1 MILYNLTD
9 VKNQII
15 NSFKGAS
22 EEKKLAIKKISELY
36 STRYAIDQLSVDKVY
51 MIISEDPR
59 FTFHI
64 DEDHLSKIHLFAK
77 MNMGLGS
84 NIDLSNIKGVEVDN
98 YYSHNVK
105 NSSELKEAVLAFKQL
120 DEISGVIREM
130 EEERARKKAKLSELN
145 TLYGVVD
152 NSVMNK
158 KIVSVDFE
166 FEPNDKDIFQLS
178 QISEIGFTFYEDGIT
193 TSKHYLIEENRKYSS
208 KAFLQELF
216 LFGETETIT
225 IADIDSLLRKT
236 MADNEVLIVHG
247 YSTELRFMD
256 VNDIDYSNLEV
267 YDTQLVFKQYF
278 DEKEPNLKRLS
289 HMLQHFDIPYTFLHN
304 AGNDS
309 YHTFGVFQTMM
320 ENIPKP
326 EVELKRK
333 ISLRV

>member
-1 MILYNLTD
+1 MRLYNLTD
-9 VKNQII
+9 VRNQII
-15 NSFKGAS
+15 NSFKGTG
-22 EEKKLAIKKISELY
+22 EGKQLAVKKISELY

-51 MIISEDPR
+51 MIISEDPH
-59 FTFHI
+59 FSFYI
-64 DEDHLSKIHLFAK
+64 NEDHLSKINLFAK
-77 MNMGLGS
+77 MTMGMGIT
-84 NIDLSNIKGVEVDN
+84 IDLNNIKGVEINN
-98 YYSHNVK
+98 YYSHKVND
-105 NSSELKEAVLAFKQL
+105 SSDLKEAVLAFKQL
-120 DEISGVIREM
+120 DEIQGVIREM

-166 FEPNDKDIFQLS
+166 FEPNDKDLFQLS
-178 QISEIGFTFYEDGIT
+178 QISEIGFTFYEDGVT

-216 LFGETETIT
+216 LFGETETVT
-225 IADIDSLLRKT
+225 IADIASILQDT
-236 MADNEVLIVHG
+236 INENEVMIVHG

-256 VNDIDYSNLEV
+256 VNNIDYSNLDV
-267 YDTQLVFKQYF
+267 YDTQLVYKQYF

-289 HMLQHFDIPYTFLHN
+289 HMLKHFDIPYTFLHN

-326 EVELKRK
+326 EIKKK
-333 ISLRV
+333 ISLRI

>member
-9 VKNQII
+9 VRNQII
-15 NSFKGAS
+15 NTFKGSS
-22 EEKKLAIKKISELY
+22 EEKKLAVKKISEFY
-36 STRYAIDQLSVDKVY
+36 ATRYAIDQLSVDKVY

-59 FTFHI
+59 FSFHI
-64 DEDHLSKIHLFAK
+64 DEDHLSKINLFAK
-77 MNMGLGS
+77 MNMGLGL

-98 YYSHNVK
+98 YYSHDVK
-105 NSSELKEAVLAFKQL
+105 NSADLKEAVLAFKQL

-158 KIVSVDFE
+158 KIFSVDFE
-166 FEPNDKDIFQLS
+166 FEPNDKEVFQLS

-225 IADIDSLLRKT
+225 IADIDQLLRKT
-236 MADNEVLIVHG
+236 ISDNEVMVVHG

-256 VNDIDYSNLEV
+256 VNDINYSDVEV

-309 YHTFGVFQTMM
+309 YHTFGVFQTMI

-326 EVELKRK
+326 EIKK
-333 ISLRV
+333 KMSMKM

>member
-9 VKNQII
+9 VRNQII
-15 NSFKGAS
+15 NSFKGAG
-22 EEKKLAIKKISELY
+22 EEKQVAIKKISELY

-51 MIISEDPR
+51 MIINEDPR
-59 FTFHI
+59 FSFYI
-64 DEDHLSKIHLFAK
+64 DDDHLSKINLFAK
-77 MNMGLGS
+77 MNMGIGL
-84 NIDLSNIKGVEVDN
+84 NFDLSNIKGVDINN
-98 YYSHNVK
+98 YYSHKVN
-105 NSSELKEAVLAFKQL
+105 NSSDLKDAVLAFKQL
-120 DEISGVIREM
+120 DEIQGVIREM
-130 EEERARKKAKLSELN
+130 EEERTRRKAKLNELN
-145 TLYGVVD
+145 TRYGVVD
-152 NSVMNK
+152 NSVMKK

-166 FEPNDKDIFQLS
+166 FEPNDKDLFQLS
-178 QISEIGFTFYEDGIT
+178 QISEIGFTFYEDGVT

-236 MADNEVLIVHG
+236 ISDNEVMIVHG
-247 YSTELRFMD
+247 YSTELRFME
-256 VNDIDYSNLEV
+256 VNNIDYSDLEI
-267 YDTQLVFKQYF
+267 YDTQLVFKHYF
-278 DEKEPNLKRLS
+278 DDKEPNLKRLS

-326 EVELKRK
+326 EIKKK
-333 ISLRV
+333 ISMKI

>member
-9 VKNQII
+9 VRNQII
-15 NSFKGAS
+15 NSFKGSS
-22 EEKKLAIKKISELY
+22 EEKKLAVKKISEFY
-36 STRYAIDQLSVDKVY
+36 ATRYAIDQLSVDKVY
-51 MIISEDPR
+51 MIISEDPH
-59 FTFHI
+59 FSFHI
-64 DEDHLSKIHLFAK
+64 DEDHLSKINLFAK
-77 MNMGLGS
+77 MNMGNEL
-84 NIDLSNIKGVEVDN
+84 NIDFSNIKGIEVNN
-98 YYSHNVK
+98 YYSHKVK
-105 NSSELKEAVLAFKQL
+105 NSSDLKEAVLAFKQL
-120 DEISGVIREM
+120 DEIQGVIREM

-166 FEPNDKDIFQLS
+166 FEPNDKDLFQLS
-178 QISEIGFTFYEDGIT
+178 QISEIGFTFYEDGVT

-216 LFGETETIT
+216 LFGETETVT
-225 IADIDSLLRKT
+225 IADIASILQDT
-236 MADNEVLIVHG
+236 INENEVMIVHG

-256 VNDIDYSNLEV
+256 VNNIDYSNLEV
-267 YDTQLVFKQYF
+267 YDTQLVYKQYF

-289 HMLQHFDIPYTFLHN
+289 HMLKHFDIPYTFLHN

-326 EVELKRK
+326 EIKKK
-333 ISLRV
+333 IALRM